1 MLFYQYFMHRGF
13 SGREDCPNLDVVIKN
28 NYHFI
33 ETGFTSDLLDICAYG
48 SSMFK

>member
-1 MLFYQYFMHRGF
+1 MHRGF

-33 ETGFTSDLLDICAYG
+33 ENGITCDLLDICAYG